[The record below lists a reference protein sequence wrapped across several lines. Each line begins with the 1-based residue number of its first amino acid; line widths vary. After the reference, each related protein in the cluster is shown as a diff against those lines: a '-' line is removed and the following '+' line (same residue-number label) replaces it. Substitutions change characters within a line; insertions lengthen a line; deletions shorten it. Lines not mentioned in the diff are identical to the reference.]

1 MAGAEVGMAPSRGV
15 VMSVEYDAFG
25 PVLNQCQPPDDGD
38 IVVPHE
44 SEAVVGTMSVPVS
57 GPSEYERA
65 DWEAE
70 WSIEECAA
78 MLPAVAEA
86 PVVRAWWGVRPLYA
100 PEETGED
107 RRGISRGFTV
117 VDHADEGVRN
127 LCSVVGGELTTY
139 RRMAEAV
146 ADHVRDPL
154 GVEAACET
162 TTTPL
167 GAVDDPDRRGECPR
181 QDDGDPNQRS
191 DDLIGGSRPCHN
203 KKESSD
209 PPHFI

>member
-1 MAGAEVGMAPSRGV
+1 MEHRGV
-15 VMSVEYDAFG
+15 CGDAAG
-25 PVLNQCQPPDDGD
+25 GRRGAHRPDLVGRPAA
-38 IVVPHE
+38 VRPHE
-44 SEAVVGTMSVPVS
+44 A
-57 GPSEYERA
+57 
-65 DWEAE
+65 
-70 WSIEECAA
+70 
-78 MLPAVAEA
+78 
-86 PVVRAWWGVRPLYA
+86 
-100 PEETGED
+100 GED

-162 TTTPL
+162 ATTPL
-167 GAVDDPDRRGECPR
+167 GAVDDPDRRGECPHR
-181 QDDGDPNQRS
+181 DDGDPNQRS
-191 DDLIGGSRPCHN
+191 DDLVGGSRPCHN
-203 KKESSD
+203 RKESSD